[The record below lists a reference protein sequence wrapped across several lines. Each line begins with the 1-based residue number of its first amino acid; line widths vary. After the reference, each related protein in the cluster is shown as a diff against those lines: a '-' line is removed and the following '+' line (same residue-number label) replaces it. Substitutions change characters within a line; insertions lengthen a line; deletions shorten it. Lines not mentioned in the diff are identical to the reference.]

1 MAQPHVVKA
10 LANSLLLRDL
20 PPETLE
26 RVAGGARSR
35 GYRRGEVVFHQ
46 GDAGNTLYV
55 LESGRVKVEVDA
67 ESGDR
72 AVVAIL
78 GPGDCFGEMALID
91 GQPRSATVEALEP
104 VEALVLA
111 RPDFMEVV
119 RTSTEAMECL
129 LLTMTARMRHI
140 TQVVADLTFLDLEGR
155 LAKKLLELAEE
166 HGREVEGAVEIE
178 LPITQEDL
186 AAMIGTTRATVN
198 RLLGNLEDRR
208 AIERRGRRILVRD
221 AERLRR
227 RIT

>member
-1 MAQPHVVKA
+1 
-10 LANSLLLRDL
+10 
-20 PPETLE
+20 
-26 RVAGGARSR
+26 
-35 GYRRGEVVFHQ
+35 
-46 GDAGNTLYV
+46 
-55 LESGRVKVEVDA
+55 
-67 ESGDR
+67 
-72 AVVAIL
+72 
-78 GPGDCFGEMALID
+78 
-91 GQPRSATVEALEP
+91 
-104 VEALVLA
+104 
-111 RPDFMEVV
+111 
-119 RTSTEAMECL
+119 
-129 LLTMTARMRHI
+129 MRHI